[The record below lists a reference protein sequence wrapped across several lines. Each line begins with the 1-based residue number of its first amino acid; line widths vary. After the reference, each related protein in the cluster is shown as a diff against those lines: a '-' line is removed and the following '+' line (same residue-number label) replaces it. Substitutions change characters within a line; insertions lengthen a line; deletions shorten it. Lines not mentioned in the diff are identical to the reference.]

1 MKYAIKEFNMSEKDT
16 AKKILE
22 LIGGKSN
29 IASAAHCATRLRLV
43 LNDTELADTSAIK
56 ELDLVKGVFTNS
68 GQYQI
73 IIGSGIVN
81 RVFSALAELAGISEA
96 STAEVAEQGAK
107 QNPFQALARTLSNVF
122 VPIIPAIVA
131 SGLCMGLLGFLRT
144 NEMITTD
151 SIWYLILDMVSSSA
165 FIILPILIGF
175 VGAKIFG
182 GTPILGATLGGVL
195 THPALTN
202 AWTVASGF
210 QSTELF
216 GMEVG
221 LVGYQGTV
229 FPMLI
234 ATWFMCKVEKQVR
247 KWVPNSLDVIL
258 SPFIILVVTG
268 FVSLVAI
275 GPAGRM
281 LGDGIS
287 TLLLYLYE
295 NVGTLAGLLF
305 GGTYSAIV
313 ITGIHHSFHAIEAG
327 LLGDPNIGVNFLLPI
342 WSMANVAQGAA
353 CLAVGIKFKNIKT
366 KALAM
371 PSGVSALFGIT
382 EAAIFGI
389 NLRYVKPFFSGL
401 AGGAVGGA
409 YVVFAKVG
417 MTAVG
422 LTGIPGIA
430 IVQNGSVIH
439 YLIGF
444 ALAFAV
450 AFAGAFITTS
460 EKD

>member
-1 MKYAIKEFNMSEKDT
+1 
-16 AKKILE
+16 
-22 LIGGKSN
+22 
-29 IASAAHCATRLRLV
+29 
-43 LNDTELADTSAIK
+43 
-56 ELDLVKGVFTNS
+56 
-68 GQYQI
+68 
-73 IIGSGIVN
+73 
-81 RVFSALAELAGISEA
+81 
-96 STAEVAEQGAK
+96 
-107 QNPFQALARTLSNVF
+107 
-122 VPIIPAIVA
+122 
-131 SGLCMGLLGFLRT
+131 
-144 NEMITTD
+144 
-151 SIWYLILDMVSSSA
+151 
-165 FIILPILIGF
+165 
-175 VGAKIFG
+175 
-182 GTPILGATLGGVL
+182 
-195 THPALTN
+195 
-202 AWTVASGF
+202 
-210 QSTELF
+210 
-216 GMEVG
+216 MEVG

-234 ATWFMCKVEKQVR
+234 ATWFMCKVEKRVR

-268 FVSLVAI
+268 FISLVAI

-295 NVGTLAGLLF
+295 NVGVLAGLLF

-353 CLAVGIKFKNIKT
+353 CLAVGLKFKNVKT

-371 PSGVSALFGIT
+371 PSGISALFGIT

-389 NLRYVKPFFSGL
+389 NLRYVKPFFAGL

-430 IVQNGSVIH
+430 IVQNNSVIH

-450 AFAGAFITTS
+450 AFVGAFITTS